1 MPQNTQSMSS
11 TNAVSDTDIAIVG
24 MAGRFPG
31 ARDVEEFW
39 TNVRDGVESLTT
51 FSDEELLAAGVSA
64 AQLADPDYVKSAFLM
79 PEMDMFDAAFF
90 GLSPRDASIMDPQQ
104 RHFLELT
111 WSALE
116 HAGHSVDRF
125 DGSIGVFAG
134 CGASTYLMQN
144 LLTNPELVQSVGFFL
159 LRHTGNDKDF
169 LSTRV
174 SYQMNLRG
182 PSVNVQT
189 ACSTSLVAIHLAAQS
204 LLNGECDMALAGGST
219 VRQPHQVGYVYKE
232 GEIMSPDG
240 HCRPF
245 DERSEGTVFGS
256 GAGVVVLRRL
266 ADAIRDGDTIHAVIK
281 GSAINNDGSQK
292 VGYLAP
298 SVDGQAQA
306 IAEAIAISGV
316 DVESIAYVE
325 AHGTGTPVG
334 DPIEVA
340 ALNEAFRRSTDAV
353 GFCGIGSLKS
363 NIGHLDTA
371 AGVASVIKTVQ
382 ALKHGV
388 MPPSLHFERP
398 NPALGIEGSP
408 FYVNASAKSWPATPD
423 APRRAG
429 VSALGAGGTNAH
441 VVLEQAPAVESSG
454 AARDWQ
460 LMTLSA
466 KTAAAADAACANLAR
481 QLRDEPGINL
491 ADAAFTLQMG
501 RQAFAHRRTVV
512 VRSASEGAD
521 VLAAMDPKRVLS
533 GTAGE
538 GKHTVAFMF
547 AGGGAQYARMGAD
560 LYASEPVFR
569 AEVDACLALLRPH
582 LATDL
587 KALMYAAPA
596 DAERATKELER
607 PSLALPALF
616 ITQYALAKQ
625 YMAWGIAPTA
635 MIGHSMGEYTAATL
649 AGVFSLADAIALVAL
664 RGRLFET
671 LPQGGMLS
679 VPLSAD
685 ELRPLLG
692 SELSLAVIN
701 APELCVASGPVQA
714 IEALERT
721 LASQEVDA
729 RRIHIN
735 VAAHSAMLE
744 PILAEFGAFFAKVRM
759 SAPQLPFV
767 SNVTGTWITP
777 QEATDAKYWVRH
789 LRGTVRFADGVG
801 TLLADTERVLL
812 EIGPGRT
819 LATLAKAHPESAGRA
834 VLTTMR
840 HPDDATSDVAFAL
853 GGLGQLWL
861 AGVSPDWRALHGE
874 SRRRRIP
881 LPTYPFERRKH
892 WIAPGK
898 GAVAAQTTGK
908 RADVGEWF
916 YQPSWKRTLPPAP
929 SALAS
934 GTRVLLFR
942 DSEGLGLALERRLRE
957 DGCTVIAAVPGDAFA
972 RRGDDV
978 YAVRPAS
985 ADDMAALV
993 RAVAADGGMPSE
1005 IVHLW
1010 NAAPSAVDGF
1020 DAYAALKERAFH
1032 SLLAFAQA
1040 LVSEDVSAAMRLTVV
1055 SSEMQ
1060 QVAGERTLAPV
1071 KALLLGPTRVM
1082 SRELPN
1088 VKSRSVD
1095 VVLPAAGS
1103 WQESRLVRQLLAELA
1118 AEPAGETLALRGA
1131 DRWAQSFENV
1141 RLETTDETP
1150 RLRERGTYL
1159 VTGGLGGIGLLVAER
1174 LAVAAKARLV
1184 LVGRGGLPARHEWQG
1199 WLDEHPAG
1207 DRTTRQIRAV
1217 QAIEAQGAEVLVMGA
1232 DVADP
1237 AQMATVVREAKSRF
1251 GAIHGAVHAAG
1262 VLHDAPIGMKTI
1274 EEAES
1279 VLRPKVEGALALAG
1293 ALAGEA
1299 LDFLVLFSSRGSV
1312 AGVAGQVDYAAA
1324 NAFLDAFAHRAAA
1337 LDGLPVT
1344 TINWSAW
1351 REVGMTAAAFGD
1363 TTSAPVPT
1371 HPLLARC
1378 VSHDEDETVL
1388 ASDLSART
1396 HWLLDE
1402 HRIVGGEALIPGTGY
1417 LELARAAYATR
1428 HGAGPVE
1435 LSDVFFVSPF
1445 VVHGDER
1452 RELRVLLRRAEEGD
1466 EFVVIGALPAG
1477 DDGKERWQ
1485 EHARGLAT
1493 RASSGTAPHHDVAAI
1508 RARCTTR
1515 TQTFTGAET
1524 RREQLALGPRWSNVS
1539 RIDYGTTEA
1548 LATLELPA
1556 AFAAETAQYELHPA
1570 LLDVATACAQA
1581 LIPGFDGHTDFYVP
1595 VGYVKLVTHAPL
1607 PARALSH
1614 IRYRAT
1620 EDADVAVF
1628 DVTVVD
1634 EHGTEVVDVA
1644 EFTMMRV
1651 RDTDVTATT
1660 DARVW
1665 HDTRASRR
1673 RVAVASGL
1681 ENAMTAGEGLDAFRR
1696 ILAAPGAVQII
1707 VSPEALDGYLAAL
1720 STPAPSADAEDGPA
1734 RPQLRVERVP
1744 EIEAALASH
1753 EAVQQAVAILREDKP
1768 GVTRLTAYLVWDP
1781 SEQATVSEIRR
1792 YLRERVREDQV
1803 PQHFIEIESLPLDA
1817 AGAVDHVALPD
1828 PFAPADDHVAPR
1840 SAMEKVVA
1848 DIWRELLGVD
1858 RVSVYDNF
1866 LDVGGHSLLAMRV
1879 VARIA
1884 KKTGAR
1890 ITQSALNLQTLEQ
1903 IAADLEQR
1911 TGAARPAAAPEAAPL
1926 AEPVA
1931 AAAAGGNGNAL
1942 PEESRGLGKRLFG
1955 AFGRK

>member
-1 MPQNTQSMSS
+1 MSS
-11 TNAVSDTDIAIVG
+11 TGAPDISETDIAIVG
-24 MAGRFPG
+24 MSGRFPG

-39 TNVRDGVESLTT
+39 ANVRDGVESLTT
-51 FSDEELLAAGVSA
+51 FGDDDLLAAGVSA
-64 AQLADPDYVKSAFLM
+64 AQLADPDYVKSGFLM
-79 PEMDMFDAAFF
+79 PDMDMFDAAFF

-125 DGSIGVFAG
+125 DGSIGIFAG

-219 VRQPHQVGYVYKE
+219 VRQPHHVGYVYKE

-281 GSAINNDGSQK
+281 GSAVNNDGSQK

-298 SVDGQAQA
+298 SVDGQAHA
-306 IAEAIAISGV
+306 IAEAIAMSGV
-316 DVESIAYVE
+316 DAESVTYVE

-334 DPIEVA
+334 DPIEIA
-340 ALNEAFRRSTDAV
+340 ALTEAFRRSTDAV

-382 ALKHGV
+382 ALKHGI

-408 FYVNASAKSWPATPD
+408 FYVNASPKAWPATSD

-441 VVLEQAPAVESSG
+441 VVLEQAPDVESSG
-454 AARDWQ
+454 DARDWQ
-460 LMTLSA
+460 VFTLSA
-466 KTAAAADAACANLAR
+466 KTAAAADAACANFAR
-481 QLRDEPGINL
+481 RLREQPDINL
-491 ADAAFTLQMG
+491 ADAAYTLQMG
-501 RQAFAHRRTVV
+501 RQAFAHRRAVV
-512 VRSASEGAD
+512 VRSAADGAEL
-521 VLAAMDPKRVLS
+521 LASMDPKRVLA

-547 AGGGAQYARMGAD
+547 AGGGAQYAGMGAD
-560 LYASEPVFR
+560 LYAGEPVFR

-582 LATDL
+582 LAADL
-587 KALMYAAPA
+587 KALMYAAPS
-596 DAERATKELER
+596 DAERATVELER

-625 YMAWGIAPTA
+625 YMAWGIAPAA

-671 LPQGGMLS
+671 LPRGGMLS

-692 SELSLAVIN
+692 GELSLAVIN
-701 APELCVASGPVQA
+701 APALCVASGPVQA
-714 IEALERT
+714 IDALERT
-721 LASQEVDA
+721 LAAQEVDA

-744 PILAEFGAFFAKVRM
+744 PILAEFGAFFANIRM

-767 SNVTGTWITP
+767 SNVTGTWITAK
-777 QEATDAKYWVRH
+777 EATDATYWVRH
-789 LRGTVRFADGVG
+789 LRGTVRFADGAG
-801 TLLADTERVLL
+801 TLLADSERVLL

-819 LATLAKAHPESAGRA
+819 LATLARAHPDAAGRS

-840 HPDDATSDVAFAL
+840 HPDDTTSDVAFAL
-853 GGLGQLWL
+853 GALGQLWL
-861 AGVSPDWRALHGE
+861 AGVSPDWRALHGD

-881 LPTYPFERRKH
+881 LPTYPFEHRKH

-916 YQPSWKRTLPPAP
+916 YQPSWRRTLPPPP

-934 GTRVLLFR
+934 GTRVLMFR
-942 DSEGLGLALERRLRE
+942 DEEGLGLAIERRLRE
-957 DGCTVIAAVPGDAFA
+957 DGCTVIAAIPGDAFA

-985 ADDMAALV
+985 ADDMASLV
-993 RAVAADGGMPSE
+993 RAVAADGGFPSE
-1005 IVHLW
+1005 LVHCW
-1010 NAAPSAVDGF
+1010 NAVPAVAEGF
-1020 DAYAALKERAFH
+1020 DACAALKERAFH
-1032 SLLAFAQA
+1032 SLLVLAQA
-1040 LVSEDVSAAMRLTVV
+1040 LVSEDVSASVRLTVI
-1055 SSEMQ
+1055 SSEMH
-1060 QVAGERTLAPV
+1060 QVAGERTIAPV

-1082 SRELPN
+1082 SRELHN
-1088 VKSRSVD
+1088 VRSRSID
-1095 VVLPAAGS
+1095 VVLPPSGS
-1103 WQESRLVRQLLAELA
+1103 WQETRLVRQLVSELA
-1118 AEPAGETLALRGA
+1118 TEPAGEVLALRGA
-1131 DRWAQSFENV
+1131 DRWAPSFESV
-1141 RLETTDETP
+1141 RLDATDETP
-1150 RLRERGTYL
+1150 RLRERGTYI

-1184 LVGRGGLPARHEWQG
+1184 LVGRGGLPARQEWPG
-1199 WLDEHPAG
+1199 WLAEHPAG
-1207 DRTTRQIRAV
+1207 DRTSRQIRAV
-1217 QAIEAQGAEVLVMGA
+1217 QAIEAHGAEVLVFGA

-1237 AQMATVVREAKSRF
+1237 AQMANVIREAKARF

-1262 VLHDAPIGMKTI
+1262 VVHDAPIGVKTI
-1274 EEAES
+1274 EEAEA
-1279 VLRPKVEGALALAG
+1279 VLRPKVEGALSLAG
-1293 ALAGEA
+1293 ALAGEE
-1299 LDFLVLFSSRGSV
+1299 LDFLVLFSSRGSI

-1324 NAFLDAFAHRAAA
+1324 NAFLDAFAHRAAS

-1363 TTSAPVPT
+1363 TTSAPMPA

-1378 VSHDEDETVL
+1378 VSHDEDETIL
-1388 ASDLSART
+1388 AAELSART

-1445 VVHGDER
+1445 VVHGDEQ
-1452 RELRVLLRRAEEGD
+1452 RELRVLLRRSEEGD
-1466 EFVVIGALPAG
+1466 EFVILGALPAAG
-1477 DDGKERWQ
+1477 DGRDQWQ
-1485 EHARGLAT
+1485 EHARGVAT
-1493 RASSGTAPHHDVAAI
+1493 RASSGNAPRHDVGAI

-1539 RIDYGTTEA
+1539 RIDYGGTEA

-1595 VGYVKLVTHAPL
+1595 VGYAKLVTHAPL
-1607 PARALSH
+1607 PARAFSH

-1620 EDADVAVF
+1620 GDADVAVF
-1628 DVTVVD
+1628 DVTVLD
-1634 EHGTEVVDVA
+1634 EHGAEVVDVA

-1651 RDTDVTATT
+1651 RNSDVTATT
-1660 DARVW
+1660 DVRVW
-1665 HDTRASRR
+1665 QDPRVARR
-1673 RVAVASGL
+1673 RVSVASGL
-1681 ENAMTAGEGLDAFRR
+1681 ENAMTPGEGLDAFRR
-1696 ILAAPGAVQII
+1696 ILAAQGAVQII
-1707 VSPEALDGYLAAL
+1707 VSPEELDGYLAAIDA
-1720 STPAPSADAEDGPA
+1720 PAPSDEVAEVPG
-1734 RPQLRVERVP
+1734 RPPLRVERVP
-1744 EIEAALASH
+1744 EIETALESH
-1753 EAVQQAVAILREDKP
+1753 EAVRQAVAVLREDKP
-1768 GVTRLTAYLVWDP
+1768 GVTRLTAYIVWDQN
-1781 SEQATVSEIRR
+1781 EQATVSEIRR
-1792 YLRERVREDQV
+1792 YLRERVREEQV
-1803 PQHFIEIESLPLDA
+1803 PQHVLDVETIPLDA
-1817 AGAVDHVALPD
+1817 AGAVDHLALPD

-1858 RVSVYDNF
+1858 RISVYDNF

-1890 ITQSALNLQTLEQ
+1890 ITQSSLNLQTLEQ
-1903 IAADLEQR
+1903 IAADLERR
-1911 TGAARPAAAPEAAPL
+1911 TGVAPPDLPAAATSTP
-1926 AEPVA
+1926 PVATA
-1931 AAAAGGNGNAL
+1931 AAANGNA
-1942 PEESRGLGKRLFG
+1942 PHEEPRGLGKRLFG
-1955 AFGRK
+1955 SFGRK